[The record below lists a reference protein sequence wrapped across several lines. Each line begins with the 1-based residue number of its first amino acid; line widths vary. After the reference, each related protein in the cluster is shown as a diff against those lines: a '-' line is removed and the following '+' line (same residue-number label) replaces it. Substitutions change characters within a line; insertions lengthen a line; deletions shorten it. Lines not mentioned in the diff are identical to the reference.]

1 MKYGKRTA
9 MQEMLSMQQCRPIDR
24 RIIQNLSHPSLEGV
38 GLQRRVQRVR
48 RFRGVL
54 TEGKWVEKRG
64 TVTPRRDFHSVYHK
78 IPLYTG
84 VSAPFSSRSLRAG
97 APTRAPTRTQA
108 TREARKEGTEAR
120 LYPTL
125 ITYRVQAETCIS
137 NVNFRLILK

>member
-24 RIIQNLSHPSLEGV
+24 RIIQNLSRPSLEGV
-38 GLQRRVQRVR
+38 GIQRRMQRVR

-54 TEGKWVEKRG
+54 NEGNWVEKRG
-64 TVTPRRDFHSVYHK
+64 TVTPRRDFHSVYPK

-108 TREARKEGTEAR
+108 TREARKGGTEAR
-120 LYPTL
+120 L
-125 ITYRVQAETCIS
+125 
-137 NVNFRLILK
+137 